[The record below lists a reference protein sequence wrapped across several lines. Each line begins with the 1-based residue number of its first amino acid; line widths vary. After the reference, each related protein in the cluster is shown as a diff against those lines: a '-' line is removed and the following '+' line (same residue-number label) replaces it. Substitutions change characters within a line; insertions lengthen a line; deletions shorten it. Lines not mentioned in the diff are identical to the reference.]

1 MQPQRGPKP
10 AISTADAPQSGV
22 SRIVPVGTIHALLLP
37 AAELPLRNTMNR
49 KQRQLVSIWICMAC
63 QACNSASAEL
73 CLSCGRARL
82 RRELL
87 GLRR

>member
-1 MQPQRGPKP
+1 
-10 AISTADAPQSGV
+10 
-22 SRIVPVGTIHALLLP
+22 
-37 AAELPLRNTMNR
+37 MNR